1 MIPARIG
8 SKGIPQKVIRPFNGE
23 PLIFKVINTALM
35 LKDTLVVVN
44 TDSSKISNMIK
55 KKYID
60 EVDIYNR
67 PPEFGGDEITL
78 DELALDFVL
87 NCNITDAILITLQ
100 PTSPLLSIE
109 TLLRLKNE
117 FIDNDC
123 DTLISVTEKRKLE
136 WSKLDDDSFVKK
148 YKERVNRQHIEPSFT
163 ETGAVVICNA
173 KTLHAKRSRFG
184 AIVNCIEV
192 DEIESI
198 DIDTYSDWV
207 LAESLAVGR
216 KLVFVTFANEKV
228 GSGHLQRVLSLAHN
242 FPDFSIDIVLYDTD
256 EEWLQFV
263 KSTNYRFYFFE
274 TKIEAFQKTINLSPT
289 IVILDILSNE
299 VTDIEFI
306 RSKNNSKVVTFEDL
320 GEGVN
325 VTDLTINELY
335 PSVCGRLNHVHNG
348 PDYCFLRDEFLNLPH
363 ITSSNRQHDIVISF
377 GGTDPNDLTMR
388 VLKILEK
395 LNSILKIRVI
405 LGIGAKRLKKAVTEH
420 SLKSIHKID
429 DSEFSHEISK
439 EWMNAKVGICG
450 GGRTVYEFAVCDVK
464 TFVLCQNSRE
474 LTHMYSSEING
485 IVNMGIHSE
494 ISDIEILDSISR
506 VKNFSNIYNSNHK
519 VNIKPE
525 ETNKRVVNLIRNLI

>member
-23 PLIFKVINTALM
+23 PLIFKVLNTALQ

-44 TDSSKISNMIK
+44 TDSPKISSLVK
-55 KKYID
+55 EKYKN
-60 EVDIYNR
+60 EVEIYDR
-67 PPEFGGDEITL
+67 PPAFGGDEITL
-78 DELALDFVL
+78 DELTLNFVQNYNL
-87 NCNITDAILITLQ
+87 SEEILITIQ
-100 PTSPLLSIE
+100 PTSPLLKFK
-109 TLLRLKNE
+109 TLFMLNNE
-117 FIDNDC
+117 FVSSDC

-136 WSKLDDDSFVKK
+136 WSKLENGSFVKK
-148 YKERVNRQHIEPSFT
+148 YKERVNRQYIEPSFI
-163 ETGAVVICNA
+163 ETGAVVICHA
-173 KTLHAKRSRFG
+173 KTLNARATRFG
-184 AIVNCIEV
+184 EIVHCMEV

-198 DIDTYSDWV
+198 DIDNYSDWM
-207 LAESLAVGR
+207 LAESLSIGR

-256 EEWLQFV
+256 EEWLKFV

-289 IVILDILSNE
+289 IVILDTLSNE
-299 VTDIEFI
+299 VADIEFI

-335 PSVCGRLNHVHNG
+335 PSVSGRLNHVYNG
-348 PDYCFLRDEFLNLPH
+348 PDYCFLRDEFLNLPRV
-363 ITSSNRQHDIVISF
+363 TSSNRQYDVVISF
-377 GGTDPNDLTMR
+377 GGTDPNELTIR

-405 LGIGAKRLKKAVTEH
+405 LGLGAKRLKKAVNEH
-420 SLKSIHKID
+420 SLKSMHNID
-429 DSEFSHEISK
+429 DSEFIHEISK

-474 LTHMYSSEING
+474 LTHMYSSGING
-485 IVNMGIHSE
+485 IVNMGVHSE
-494 ISDIEILDSISR
+494 ISDSELLHTIST
-506 VKNFSNIYNSNHK
+506 VESSSKAFNSNHK
-519 VNIKPE
+519 VHIKPE
-525 ETNKRVVNLIRNLI
+525 ETNNRVVNLIRNLT